1 MSWIKFEGNPVFGNQ
16 ELGTCFDVDVHRIG
30 EKFRMYFS
38 WRPRKAIAM
47 VEGTDGIH
55 WGEPR
60 IVLEPRPESGWED
73 RLNRSCCLWR
83 GGLCHLWYTGQ
94 SNGSS
99 RIGHTVSK
107 DGIRFEN
114 REPLPVMIPELP
126 WEKESVMNPF
136 VLFNEEREVYQMWYA
151 GGETYE
157 PNAIGYAESSD
168 AVHWRKCPFNPIF
181 VKGDAPCER
190 DRIGACHIE
199 RLPDGEFLMYYIGY
213 EDINTAR
220 ICVAKSPDG
229 ITRWRRCPENPIVD
243 IGEPGSWDQ
252 YACYKPSV
260 YRDPGSGVR
269 MLWYNGRNG
278 HNEFIGLV
286 RNEAFDTA
294 F

>member
-1 MSWIKFEGNPVFGNQ
+1 
-16 ELGTCFDVDVHRIG
+16 
-30 EKFRMYFS
+30 
-38 WRPRKAIAM
+38 
-47 VEGTDGIH
+47 
-55 WGEPR
+55 
-60 IVLEPRPESGWED
+60 
-73 RLNRSCCLWR
+73 
-83 GGLCHLWYTGQ
+83 
-94 SNGSS
+94 
-99 RIGHTVSK
+99 
-107 DGIRFEN
+107 
-114 REPLPVMIPELP
+114 MIPELP